1 MRVLEKSLRK
11 GYPEDPKDFFDFED
25 LGIDGD
31 YLLVPG
37 YSNWDAVANIPGRK
51 VLIELE
57 EPNRFLS
64 TDPAFNRLGSDHK
77 SLFDLV
83 LSICPFSQ
91 KYFET
96 DRNGQS
102 VYFPINPKHLPGETE
117 KVYDFCY
124 SGNLVSRQLN
134 PLFRMMSNYNSCL
147 ISSSAHPAVTHGN
160 VSYLEKLKLL
170 SSSRIAIVHNQ
181 LFLSGSHI
189 AALKRTLPGFR
200 SHGAFSHLQDVNFMG
215 SFVGQKAPQL
225 KSRIFEATAVG
236 TLCLVVEDQWNV
248 HRNWFEPGQHF
259 IPTTWSTLESDLI
272 ATLENFS
279 SFKEVIENAKN
290 HTLSKYTTKNFAE
303 DFLTNLKLGE

>member
-1 MRVLEKSLRK
+1 MLEKSLRR

-25 LGIDGD
+25 FGIEGD

-37 YSNWDAVANIPGRK
+37 YSNWDAVAMIPGRR

-64 TDPAFNRLGSDHK
+64 TDPTFNRLGSNHK
-77 SLFDLV
+77 SLFDFV
-83 LSICPFSQ
+83 LTLCPYSQ
-91 KYFET
+91 EYFEG

-102 VYFPINPKHLPGETE
+102 VYFPVNPKYLPGETE
-117 KVYDFCY
+117 KVYDVCY

-134 PLFRMMSNYNSCL
+134 PLFKMMAKYNSCV
-147 ISSSAHPAVTHGN
+147 ISSSSHPTVTHGN
-160 VSYLEKLKLL
+160 VSYLEKLRLL
-170 SSSRIAIVHNQ
+170 SSSRIAVIHNQ
-181 LFLSGSHI
+181 LFLSSSQI
-189 AALKRTLPGFR
+189 AALSQTLPGFK
-200 SHGAFSHLQDVNFMG
+200 SHGAFSHLRDVNFIS
-215 SFVGQKAPQL
+215 SFMGQKAPQL

-248 HRNWFEPGQHF
+248 HRNWFEPGKHF

-272 ATLENFS
+272 ATLENYS
-279 SFKEVIENAKN
+279 SFAGVVASAKD

-303 DFLTNLKLGE
+303 DFLMNLG